1 MNIYKILGGVA
12 CVSVLLATGAFAE
25 LLGVQP
31 GTSDNPKDNVPKEI
45 QRSTPGGGTFGPGG
59 TGPGTRQDSVADMK
73 KEKPAPV
80 TQQELDQNAAKTHEG
95 GAALAAETLEE
106 KNMRHSKQSMKSP
119 PRDTTGT
126 RRAGNEGPKKDPQP
140 FEQQRTDKT
149 QQGQPLIN
157 TQPMDK
163 Q

>member
-1 MNIYKILGGVA
+1 MNRYKILGGVA
-12 CVSVLLATGAFAE
+12 CVSVFLATGAFAE
-25 LLGVQP
+25 LLGVEP
-31 GTSDNPKDNVPKEI
+31 GTSNNLKDNVPKDI
-45 QRSTPGGGTFGPGG
+45 QRSTPSGGTFGPGG
-59 TGPGTRQDSVADMK
+59 TGPGTRQDSVADMN

-80 TQQELDQNAAKTHEG
+80 TQQALNHNAAKTHEG

-106 KNMRHSKQSMKSP
+106 KNRDHSKNSMKSP
-119 PRDTTGT
+119 SRGSAG
-126 RRAGNEGPKKDPQP
+126 RRSAGNEGPKKDPQR
-140 FEQQRTDKT
+140 FQQQRTDKT